1 MLNRLE
7 MLRIF
12 CAAAEARNFKEAAQR
27 LGVSPQAVT
36 RAVQELEAQVGELLF
51 HRNTRQSHIT
61 DFGEAL
67 AAQARAGI
75 EGVDEIFRVGRASR
89 QKQEVEGLV
98 RITAPEAVGEW
109 YLVPFLAQLN
119 REYPGLRFDLRLT
132 NQTTN
137 AIDEQIDIG
146 IRIGFMRDSRY
157 VARAAADVPFYIVG
171 TPELIARV
179 GEPKSLQALAE
190 KPVTATMDPN
200 TGKPWPW
207 FLAGGEQWQPRAP
220 VVVAND
226 TRAELMAVLQGM
238 AFGQITAFQAIPHL
252 RQGTLVAVLEDL
264 NPPPWNVNIY
274 RPQRGP
280 VPARVR
286 VTFDWLLQQFGNPDV
301 FPVQR

>member
-36 RAVQELEAQVGELLF
+36 RAVQELEGHVGELLF
-51 HRNTRQSHIT
+51 HRNTRQSQIT

-75 EGVDEIFRVGRASR
+75 EGVDEIFRAGRASR
-89 QKQEVEGLV
+89 SKQEVEGLV

-119 REYPGLRFDLRLT
+119 HQHPGLRFDLRLT

-157 VARAAADVPFYIVG
+157 VARAVADVPFYIVG
-171 TPELIARV
+171 TPDLIARV

-190 KPVTATMDPN
+190 MPVTATMDPN

-220 VVVAND
+220 VVMTND
-226 TRAELMAVLQGM
+226 TRAELMAVLQGL
-238 AFGQITAFQAIPHL
+238 AFGQMTAFQAIPHL
-252 RQGTLVAVLEDL
+252 RTGTLLAVLEDL
-264 NPPPWNVNIY
+264 NPAPWSVNIY

-280 VPARVR
+280 VAARVR
-286 VTFDWLLQQFGNPDV
+286 VTYDWLAQQFGNPYV
-301 FPVQR
+301 FPVTL

>member
-12 CAAAEARNFKEAAQR
+12 CAAAEARNFKDAAQR

-36 RAVQELEAQVGELLF
+36 RAVQELESHVGELLF

-67 AAQARAGI
+67 AAQARVGI
-75 EGVDEIFRVGRASR
+75 EGVDEVFRAGRAGK
-89 QKQEVEGLV
+89 QQEVEGLV

-119 REYPGLRFDLRLT
+119 RQHPGLRFDLRLT

-157 VARAAADVPFYIVG
+157 VARAVADVPFYIVS
-171 TPELIARV
+171 TPDLIARV

-190 KPVTATMDPN
+190 MPVTATMDPN

-226 TRAELMAVLQGM
+226 TRAELMAVLQGL

-252 RQGTLVAVLEDL
+252 RNGTLVSVLEDL
-264 NPPPWNVNIY
+264 NPQPWSVNIY

-280 VPARVR
+280 VAARVR
-286 VTFDWLLQQFGNPDV
+286 VTFDWLVQQFGNAEV
-301 FPVQR
+301 FPVRR

>member
-36 RAVQELEAQVGELLF
+36 RAVQELEAHVGELLF

-61 DFGEAL
+61 EFGEAL

-75 EGVDEIFRVGRASR
+75 EGVDEIFRAGRASR
-89 QKQEVEGLV
+89 QQQEVSGLV
-98 RITAPEAVGEW
+98 RIAAPEAVGEW

-119 REYPGLRFDLRLT
+119 SRHPGLRFDLRLS

-157 VARAAADVPFYIVG
+157 VARSVAEVPFHIVG
-171 TPELIARV
+171 TPALIERV
-179 GEPKSLQALAE
+179 GVPDSLEALAE
-190 KPVTATMDPN
+190 MPVTATMDPN

-220 VVVAND
+220 VVVTND
-226 TRAELMAVLQGM
+226 TRAELMAVLQGL
-238 AFGQITAFQAIPHL
+238 AFGQITAFQAVPHL
-252 RQGTLVAVLEDL
+252 RKGTLVAVLEDL
-264 NPPPWNVNIY
+264 NPKPWSVSIY

-280 VPARVR
+280 VAARVR
-286 VTFDWLLQQFGNPDV
+286 VTYDWLVKQFGDPEV
-301 FPVQR
+301 FPVAA

>member
-36 RAVQELEAQVGELLF
+36 RAVQELEGHVGELLF
-51 HRNTRQSHIT
+51 HRNTRQSQIT

-75 EGVDEIFRVGRASR
+75 EGVDEIFRAGRASR
-89 QKQEVEGLV
+89 SKQEVSGLV

-109 YLVPFLAQLN
+109 YLMPFLAQLN
-119 REYPGLRFDLRLT
+119 RQHPGLRFDLRLT

-157 VARAAADVPFYIVG
+157 VARAVADVPFYIIG
-171 TPELIARV
+171 TPDLIARV
-179 GEPKSLQALAE
+179 GEPKSLEALTE
-190 KPVTATMDPN
+190 MPVTATMDPN

-220 VVVAND
+220 VVMTND
-226 TRAELMAVLQGM
+226 TRAELMAVLQGL
-238 AFGQITAFQAIPHL
+238 AFGQMTAFQAIPHL
-252 RQGTLVAVLEDL
+252 RKGTLVAVLEDL
-264 NPPPWNVNIY
+264 NPSPWSVNIY

-280 VPARVR
+280 VAARVR
-286 VTFDWLLQQFGNPDV
+286 VTYDWLAQQFGNPDV
-301 FPVQR
+301 FPVTL

>member
-36 RAVQELEAQVGELLF
+36 RAVQELEAHVGELLF

-75 EGVDEIFRVGRASR
+75 EGVDEIFRAGRASR
-89 QKQEVEGLV
+89 HKQEVSGLV

-109 YLVPFLAQLN
+109 YLMPFLAQLN
-119 REYPGLRFDLRLT
+119 RQHPGLRFDLRLT

-157 VARAAADVPFYIVG
+157 VARAVADVPFYIVG
-171 TPELIARV
+171 TPALIARV
-179 GEPKSLQALAE
+179 GEPDSLEALADM
-190 KPVTATMDPN
+190 PVTATMDPN

-220 VVVAND
+220 VVMTND
-226 TRAELMAVLQGM
+226 TRAELMAVLQGL
-238 AFGQITAFQAIPHL
+238 AFGQMTAFQAIPHL
-252 RQGTLVAVLEDL
+252 RKGTLVAVLEDL
-264 NPPPWNVNIY
+264 NPSPWSVNIY

-280 VPARVR
+280 VAARVR
-286 VTFDWLLQQFGNPDV
+286 VTYDWLAQQFGNPDV
-301 FPVQR
+301 FPVTL

>member
-36 RAVQELEAQVGELLF
+36 RAVQELEGHVGELLF

-75 EGVDEIFRVGRASR
+75 EGVDEIFRAGRAGK
-89 QKQEVEGLV
+89 QQEVEGLV

-119 REYPGLRFDLRLT
+119 RQHPGLRFDLRLS

-157 VARAAADVPFYIVG
+157 VARAVADVPFYIVG
-171 TPELIARV
+171 TPDLIARV

-190 KPVTATMDPN
+190 MPVTATMDPN

-220 VVVAND
+220 MVVTND
-226 TRAELMAVLQGM
+226 TRAELMAVLQGL

-252 RQGTLVAVLEDL
+252 RKGTLVSVLEDL
-264 NPPPWNVNIY
+264 NPPPWSVNIY

-280 VPARVR
+280 VAARVR
-286 VTFDWLLQQFGNPDV
+286 VTFDWLVQQFGNAEV
-301 FPVQR
+301 FPVAT

>member
-36 RAVQELEAQVGELLF
+36 RAVQELEAHVGELLF

-61 DFGEAL
+61 EFGEAL

-75 EGVDEIFRVGRASR
+75 EGVDEIFRAGRASR
-89 QKQEVEGLV
+89 QQQEISGLV

-119 REYPGLRFDLRLT
+119 SRHPGLRFDLRLS

-157 VARAAADVPFYIVG
+157 VARAVDG
-171 TPELIARV
+171 
-179 GEPKSLQALAE
+179 
-190 KPVTATMDPN
+190 
-200 TGKPWPW
+200 
-207 FLAGGEQWQPRAP
+207 
-220 VVVAND
+220 
-226 TRAELMAVLQGM
+226 
-238 AFGQITAFQAIPHL
+238 
-252 RQGTLVAVLEDL
+252 
-264 NPPPWNVNIY
+264 
-274 RPQRGP
+274 
-280 VPARVR
+280 
-286 VTFDWLLQQFGNPDV
+286 
-301 FPVQR
+301 

>member
-1 MLNRLE
+1 M
-7 MLRIF
+7 
-12 CAAAEARNFKEAAQR
+12 
-27 LGVSPQAVT
+27 
-36 RAVQELEAQVGELLF
+36 F

-67 AAQARAGI
+67 AAQAKAGI
-75 EGVDEIFRVGRASR
+75 EGVDEIFRAGRASR
-89 QKQEVEGLV
+89 HKQEVEGLV

-157 VARAAADVPFYIVG
+157 VARAVADVPFYIVG
-171 TPELIARV
+171 TPDLIARV

-190 KPVTATMDPN
+190 MPVTATMDPN

-220 VVVAND
+220 VVVTND
-226 TRAELMAVLQGM
+226 TRAELMAVLQGL
-238 AFGQITAFQAIPHL
+238 AFGQMTAFQAIPHL

-264 NPPPWNVNIY
+264 NPAPWSVNIY

-286 VTFDWLLQQFGNPDV
+286 VAFDWLVQQFGNPDV
-301 FPVQR
+301 FPVKR

>member
-36 RAVQELEAQVGELLF
+36 RAVKELEAQVGELLF

-67 AAQARAGI
+67 AAQAKAGI
-75 EGVDEIFRVGRASR
+75 EGVDEIFRAGRAS
-89 QKQEVEGLV
+89 QHKQEVEGLV

-119 REYPGLRFDLRLT
+119 SQYPGLRFDLRLT

-137 AIDEQIDIG
+137 AIDEQIDVG

-157 VARAAADVPFYIVG
+157 VARVAADAPFYIVG
-171 TPELIARV
+171 TPALIARV
-179 GEPKSLQALAE
+179 GEPTSAESLAE
-190 KPVTATMDPN
+190 KPVTATLDPN

-220 VVVAND
+220 LVVTND
-226 TRAELMAVLQGM
+226 TRAELNAVLQGM
-238 AFGQITAFQAIPHL
+238 AFGQMVGFQAIPYL
-252 RQGTLVAVLEDL
+252 RNGTLVAVLEDL
-264 NPPPWNVNIY
+264 TPAPWAVNVY

-286 VTFDWLLQQFGNPDV
+286 VVFDWLVQQFGDPEL
-301 FPVQR
+301 FPTCL

>member
-36 RAVQELEAQVGELLF
+36 RAVQELEGHVGELLF
-51 HRNTRQSHIT
+51 HRNTRQSQIT

-67 AAQARAGI
+67 AAQARAGL
-75 EGVDEIFRVGRASR
+75 EGVDEIFRAGRASK
-89 QKQEVEGLV
+89 QAQEVEGLV

-119 REYPGLRFDLRLT
+119 SQHPGLRFDLRLT

-157 VARAAADVPFYIVG
+157 VARAVADVPFYIVG
-171 TPELIARV
+171 TPALIKRV
-179 GEPKSLQALAE
+179 GKPDSLEALAE
-190 KPVTATMDPN
+190 VPVTATMDPN

-220 VVVAND
+220 VMVTND
-226 TRAELMAVLQGM
+226 TRAELMAVLQGA
-238 AFGQITAFQAIPHL
+238 AFGQMTAFQAIPHL
-252 RQGTLVAVLEDL
+252 RNGTLVAVLEDL
-264 NPPPWNVNIY
+264 NPKPWAVNIY

-280 VPARVR
+280 VAARVR
-286 VTFDWLLQQFGNPDV
+286 VTYDWLAQQFGNPDV
-301 FPVQR
+301 FPVGI

>member
-36 RAVQELEAQVGELLF
+36 RAVQELEGHVGELLF

-75 EGVDEIFRVGRASR
+75 EGVDEIFRAGRAGK
-89 QKQEVEGLV
+89 QQEVEGLV

-119 REYPGLRFDLRLT
+119 RQHPGLRFDLRLT

-157 VARAAADVPFYIVG
+157 VARAVADVPFYIVG
-171 TPELIARV
+171 TPDLIARV
-179 GEPKSLQALAE
+179 GEPDSLEALAE
-190 KPVTATMDPN
+190 MPVTATMDPN

-220 VVVAND
+220 VVVTND
-226 TRAELMAVLQGM
+226 TRAELMAVLQGL
-238 AFGQITAFQAIPHL
+238 AFGQMTAFQAIPHL
-252 RQGTLVAVLEDL
+252 RNGTLVAVLEDL
-264 NPPPWNVNIY
+264 NPKPWAVNIY

-280 VPARVR
+280 VAARVR
-286 VTFDWLLQQFGNPDV
+286 VAYDWLAQQFGNPEA
-301 FPVQR
+301 FPSA

>member
-36 RAVQELEAQVGELLF
+36 RAVKELEAQVGELLF

-75 EGVDEIFRVGRASR
+75 EGVDEIFRAGRASKK
-89 QKQEVEGLV
+89 QQEVSGLV

-119 REYPGLRFDLRLT
+119 RQHPGLRFDLRLT

-157 VARAAADVPFYIVG
+157 VARAVADVPFYIVG
-171 TPELIARV
+171 TPALIERV
-179 GEPKSLQALAE
+179 GEPQSIQALAE
-190 KPVTATMDPN
+190 MPVTATMDPN

-220 VVVAND
+220 VVVTND
-226 TRAELMAVLQGM
+226 TRAELMAVLQGV
-238 AFGQITAFQAIPHL
+238 AFGQMVSFQAIPHL
-252 RQGTLVAVLEDL
+252 RKGTLVAVLQDL
-264 NPPPWNVNIY
+264 SPTPWNVNIY

-286 VTFDWLLQQFGNPDV
+286 VAFDWLVQQFGNPEV
-301 FPVQR
+301 FPSAL

>member
-36 RAVQELEAQVGELLF
+36 RAVQELEAHVGELLF

-61 DFGEAL
+61 EFGEAL

-75 EGVDEIFRVGRASR
+75 EGVDEIFRAGRASR
-89 QKQEVEGLV
+89 QQQEISGLV

-119 REYPGLRFDLRLT
+119 SRHPGLRFDLRLS

-157 VARAAADVPFYIVG
+157 VARAVAEVPFHIVG
-171 TPELIARV
+171 TPALIERV
-179 GEPKSLQALAE
+179 GVPDSLEALAE
-190 KPVTATMDPN
+190 MPVTATMDPN

-220 VVVAND
+220 VVVTND
-226 TRAELMAVLQGM
+226 TRAELMAVLQGL
-238 AFGQITAFQAIPHL
+238 AFGQITAFQAVPHL
-252 RQGTLVAVLEDL
+252 RKGTLVAVLEDL
-264 NPPPWNVNIY
+264 NPKPWSVNIY

-280 VPARVR
+280 VAARVR
-286 VTFDWLLQQFGNPDV
+286 VTYDWLVQQFGDPEV
-301 FPVQR
+301 FPVAT

>member
-36 RAVQELEAQVGELLF
+36 RAVQELEAHVGELLF

-61 DFGEAL
+61 EFGEAL

-75 EGVDEIFRVGRASR
+75 EGVDEIFRAGRASR
-89 QKQEVEGLV
+89 QQQEISGLV

-119 REYPGLRFDLRLT
+119 SRHSGLRFDLRLS

-157 VARAAADVPFYIVG
+157 VARAVAEVPFHIVG
-171 TPELIARV
+171 TPALIERV
-179 GEPKSLQALAE
+179 GVPDSLEALAE
-190 KPVTATMDPN
+190 MPVTATMDPN

-220 VVVAND
+220 VVVTND
-226 TRAELMAVLQGM
+226 TRAELMAVLQGL
-238 AFGQITAFQAIPHL
+238 AFGQITAFQAVPHL
-252 RQGTLVAVLEDL
+252 RKGTLVAVLEDL
-264 NPPPWNVNIY
+264 NPKPWSVNIY

-280 VPARVR
+280 VAARVR
-286 VTFDWLLQQFGNPDV
+286 VTYDWLVQQFGDPEV
-301 FPVQR
+301 FPVAA